1 MCSRGIGK
9 LRIHNW
15 GDIMNENRTINLI
28 EIPIGGKGGL
38 IWNRL
43 HGEREEICEALLKD
57 SGPFYKERKQMLQ
70 ARLRKVDDALDRLMS
85 GSYGNCSR
93 CGQAID
99 YTRLDLDAAL
109 ALCLDCWSREP
120 RTDVFGKHNSSEVT
134 EIQLEDLDPF
144 DTILLRTYNSTYRIL
159 LLDPKTGRALVEG
172 GDYLLEPNDA
182 FLKGSAPAGDALKP
196 GLISVGCRLEM
207 GVNKRVFL
215 TSPVKS
221 MHVNHNSAA
230 ESVQDISAALH

>member
-1 MCSRGIGK
+1 
-9 LRIHNW
+9 
-15 GDIMNENRTINLI
+15 MNENRTISLV
-28 EIPIGGKGGL
+28 EIPIGGKSGF

-57 SGPFYKERKQMLQ
+57 SGPYFEERQQVLQ
-70 ARLRKVDDALDRLMS
+70 SRLRKVDDALDRLMS
-85 GSYGNCSR
+85 GSYGHCSK
-93 CGQAID
+93 CGRAID
-99 YTRLDLDAAL
+99 DTRLDIDPAL

-120 RTDVFGKHNSSEVT
+120 AASRSSKPEQELSETD
-134 EIQLEDLDPF
+134 EILLESLNPF
-144 DTILLRTYNSTYRIL
+144 DTILVRTHNSDYRIL

-182 FLKGSAPAGDALKP
+182 LLKGSAGIGEELKP
-196 GLISVGCRLEM
+196 GAICIGCRLEM
-207 GVNKRVFL
+207 WLNERVFI

-221 MHVNHNSAA
+221 VHVKHNSAA